1 MTNLQKLQS
10 LKKLNIEPT
19 LELQIKVLEGL
30 TGKAGVTPRQSL
42 SDEKSVLSYLLA
54 KTQQNLMHKKIELSK
69 SIQKGFLG

>member
-1 MTNLQKLQS
+1 MIN
-10 LKKLNIEPT
+10 KKLNIEPT

-54 KTQQNLMHKKIELSK
+54 KTQKNIN
-69 SIQKGFLG
+69 